1 MTDKEHTA
9 TLDEIRSE
17 RIAKKEALEALGIN
31 PYPSTSARTHA
42 IEDVRASFPELE
54 MQATLVTVAGRV
66 TGYTRTW
73 RFRLSRYFR
82 WHRYHSGIFKERY
95 TRGSIRVIH
104 ENG

>member
-54 MQATLVTVAGRV
+54 MQATPVTVCLFEV
-66 TGYTRTW
+66 
-73 RFRLSRYFR
+73 
-82 WHRYHSGIFKERY
+82 
-95 TRGSIRVIH
+95 RG
-104 ENG
+104 